1 MYCVYILYSEK
12 LDRFYIGF
20 TANLAVRLAFHS
32 KATNRKYTYRANDW
46 VLFYEI
52 SCNSKTQALKI
63 ERHIK
68 QMKSSVYIS
77 NLLKYPEITL
87 KLLTKYDF

>member
-1 MYCVYILYSEK
+1 
-12 LDRFYIGF
+12 
-20 TANLAVRLAFHS
+20 
-32 KATNRKYTYRANDW
+32 
-46 VLFYEI
+46 LFYEI

-77 NLLKYPEITL
+77 NILKYPEITL
-87 KLLTKYDF
+87 KLLTEYDF